1 MYKIL
6 LVEDDLNICELIT
19 DYFHDKSNRNL
30 LIETANDG
38 RAGMEKAYEKTYD
51 MLLLDVM
58 LPEIDGFEL
67 CREIRKHSDIPIMFI
82 TAKNHHNDILQGYA
96 LGCDDYV
103 VKPFSL
109 AVFYEKVNALLR
121 RTKGLVRENILN
133 AGTISLNPNNGI
145 VISDGEEI
153 KLTAKEY
160 TLLKTLLEN
169 KGKIVSRDALI
180 TQLWGYAGDVDNRI
194 LDTHVKNLRKSLKDN
209 AKIIK
214 TVIGR
219 GYRIE
224 ESQ

>member
-6 LVEDDLNICELIT
+6 LVDDDLNICEMIT
-19 DYFHDKSNRNL
+19 DYFHHKSNLNL
-30 LIETANDG
+30 LIETANNG
-38 RAGMEKAYEKTYD
+38 REGMEKAYEKTYD

-67 CREIRKHSDIPIMFI
+67 CRETRKHSDIPIMFI
-82 TAKNHHNDILQGYA
+82 TAKTNHNDILQGYA

-103 VKPFSL
+103 IKPFSL
-109 AVFYEKVNALLR
+109 PVFYEKVNALLR
-121 RTKGLVRENILN
+121 RSKGLVRESTLN
-133 AGTISLNPNNGI
+133 SGTLSLNPNKGI

-169 KGKIVSRDALI
+169 KGKIVSRDFLI
-180 TQLWGYAGDVDNRI
+180 TQLWGYAGDVDNRV
-194 LDTHVKNLRKSLKDN
+194 LDTHIKNLRKSLKSN
-209 AKIIK
+209 AKLIK

-224 ESQ
+224 ENQ